1 MMSFT
6 QFKSLSEV
14 LKKYRIKYEEKD
26 FNIITQQVPP
36 SYLVE
41 DIDFTLREVVY
52 QVSEASIC
60 ENLIYPVLKAAWKPY
75 TDVFAIWSH
84 QPIEYD
90 SGLFGIPDYIIS
102 KRSELGKIIF
112 ETPYIAVMKA
122 KKDDF
127 TNGWAQCGLEMFT
140 IQKIN
145 QTDKFVIFGIVS
157 NGETWEFAQLE
168 GNVFTTYR
176 QRFDITSLV
185 ILYNALTT
193 ILEIC
198 KKQFDN

>member
-1 MMSFT
+1 MSFT

-14 LKKYRIKYEEKD
+14 LKKYRIRYEEKD
-26 FNIITQQVPP
+26 FDVITQQAPP

-60 ENLIYPVLKAAWKPY
+60 ENLIYPILKAAWKPY
-75 TDVFAIWSH
+75 TDIFAIWSH
-84 QPIEYD
+84 QSIEYD
-90 SGLFGIPDYIIS
+90 SELSGIPDYIIS

-112 ETPYIAVMKA
+112 ETPYIAVVEA

-127 TNGWAQCGLEMFT
+127 TGGWAQCSLEMFT

-168 GNVFTTYR
+168 GNIFTTYR
-176 QRFDITSLV
+176 QRFDITSLSL
-185 ILYNALTT
+185 LYNVLTT

>member
-1 MMSFT
+1 MSFT

-14 LKKYRIKYEEKD
+14 LKKYRIKYEEED
-26 FNIITQQVPP
+26 FELMTHQLPP

-84 QPIEYD
+84 QAIEYD
-90 SGLFGIPDYIIS
+90 SELSGMPDYIIS

-112 ETPYIAVMKA
+112 ETPYIAVVEA

-127 TNGWAQCGLEMFT
+127 TSGWAQCSLEMFT

-145 QTDKFVIFGIVS
+145 QTDKFAIFGIVS
-157 NGETWEFAQLE
+157 NGETWEFAQLQ
-168 GNVFTTYR
+168 NNIFTTYR
-176 QRFDITSLV
+176 QRFDIVALDK
-185 ILYNALTT
+185 LYNVLTT

-198 KKQFDN
+198 KKQFEN